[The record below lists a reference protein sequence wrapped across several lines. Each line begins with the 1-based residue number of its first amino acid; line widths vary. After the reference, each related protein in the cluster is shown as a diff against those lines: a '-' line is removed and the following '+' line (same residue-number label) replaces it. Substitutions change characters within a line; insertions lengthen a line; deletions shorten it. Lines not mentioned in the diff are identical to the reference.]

1 VRRALLGALLLAG
14 LVVTPAGVEA
24 QTTAPSSPLT
34 PSLSREERG
43 LDAEEATKA
52 YLAKIAPE
60 KKARS
65 DAYFEGG
72 YWLRLWEFLYGV
84 AVAWLLLRFGWSA
97 GMRNFAER
105 VARLR
110 PVQTFV
116 YWGGYAVVTA
126 LLLFPLTV
134 YRGFYR
140 EHQYGLAT
148 QTFWP
153 WFGDRLKELG
163 VSVIFGGLAFVV
175 LYAVLRRAPRTWWI
189 WGSLTAIT
197 FVVLEVLISPVYF
210 FPLFN
215 SYTPLEDEAIRG
227 PILSLA
233 RANGIPASNVYVM
246 DASRQTTRISANVSG
261 LFGTLRITLNDNLL
275 KRCSLPEIEAVLGHE
290 MGHYVLNHVYK
301 GIVFLGILIVI
312 AFAFFRSAFDVLWR
326 RHGGRWGVRGV
337 ADVAGAPIFTILIA
351 VYVFAL
357 TPVTNSLTRTQEF
370 EADMYGLNASRQPD
384 GFAEVTLKLSDYR
397 KLEPGTLEELVFY
410 DHPSGR
416 TRIFAAMR
424 WKAEHLDDGR

>member
-1 VRRALLGALLLAG
+1 MLRILPGVLLALVLLGVPRGIQGQASAPRPRSGTGQG
-14 LVVTPAGVEA
+14 L
-24 QTTAPSSPLT
+24 
-34 PSLSREERG
+34 ERG
-43 LDAEEATKA
+43 FDPEAATKA
-52 YLAKIAPE
+52 YLATMTPE
-60 KKARS
+60 KKKQS

-84 AVAWLLLRFGWSA
+84 TVAWLLLRLGWSA

-105 VARLR
+105 AARHR
-110 PVQTFV
+110 PVQTFI
-116 YWGGYAVVTA
+116 YWAQYACLTA

-134 YRGFYR
+134 YEGFYR
-140 EHQYGLAT
+140 EHKYGLAT
-148 QTFWP
+148 QSFGP
-153 WFGDRLKELG
+153 WFGDRMKELAL
-163 VSVIFGGLAFVV
+163 SVLFGGLAFVA
-175 LYAVLRRAPRTWWI
+175 LYSVLRRAPRTWWI
-189 WGSLTAIT
+189 WGSLTAIA
-197 FVVLEVLISPVYF
+197 FVVLTFLISPVYI

-215 SYTPLEDEAIRG
+215 TYTPLQDETIRG

-233 RANGIPASNVYVM
+233 RANGIPAGDVYVM

-275 KRCSLPEIEAVLGHE
+275 KRCSLPQIEAVLGHE

-312 AFAFFRSAFDVLWR
+312 GFAFFRLAFEALWR

-337 ADVAGAPIFTILIA
+337 ADVAGMPIFTILI
-351 VYVFAL
+351 VSYLFIL
-357 TPVTNSLTRTQEF
+357 TPVTNSLTRTQEI
-370 EADMYGLNASRQPD
+370 EADMYGLNASRHPD

-397 KLEPGTLEELVFY
+397 KLDPGKLEEIVLY

-424 WKAEHLDDGR
+424 WKAEHLDDRR